1 MLATKGWLAISE
13 SVAVRL
19 REYLKALEK
28 NPDIK
33 NTQSVLP
40 CDFSAVSAAATLFIK
55 SLLSGIDSASRKNNF
70 DDTLDIDTLPFDEAV
85 AYLKKRDVLTKTDYD
100 ALADKMKFRAFTA
113 SRVADGD
120 LLKRINSA
128 LIQNETA
135 GGTLKD
141 FLKLTND
148 ELLDKVGRGP
158 NAGWYWET
166 VYRTNMQTA
175 YNTGRAIELNE
186 VPPLAFEF
194 IAIDDTR
201 TSDICKPYATSRVIL
216 PPDDPFWETHWPPLH
231 FNCRSTV
238 RGIYDEDELPDNFTR
253 PTETGHTAKGFG
265 RYPLANDDWWRELE
279 SQAKRA
285 AEYGVQGEI
294 IQAAQKF
301 ALDRNAAV
309 GKTGGK
315 DSINTGGILDKSIE
329 EQDLFADSYYEEIR
343 NRKSQSDIKRI
354 AKNSG
359 LTPEQVTAIRNHVFI
374 EEHNFADGVRARFD
388 TDVDIALAWQR
399 LDNGKQTE
407 LDILLLKH
415 ELEELTLMKKYG
427 YIYEKAHLLASKKYP
442 WSFKLKGDMT
452 DDSIQAF
459 IDELLKFYL

>member
-19 REYLKALEK
+19 REYLEALEK

-40 CDFSAVSAAATLFIK
+40 CDFGAVSAAATLFIK
-55 SLLSGIDSASRKNNF
+55 SLLSGIDSASQKNNF
-70 DDTLDIDTLPFDEAV
+70 DDELDIDTLPFDEAV
-85 AYLKKRDVLTKTDYD
+85 AYLKKRDVVKKTDYY
-100 ALADKMKFRAFTA
+100 ALADKIKFRAFTA
-113 SRVADGD
+113 SRIADGD
-120 LLKRINSA
+120 LLKRINEA

-148 ELLDKVGRGP
+148 ELLDKVGMGP

-186 VPPLAFEF
+186 VPPLALEF

-201 TSDICKPYATSRVIL
+201 TSDICRPYAASRVIL
-216 PPDDPFWETHWPPLH
+216 PPNDPFWETHWPPLH

-238 RGIYDEDELPDNFTR
+238 RGIYDEDELPDTFTR
-253 PTETGHTAKGFG
+253 PVEEGHDAEGFG
-265 RYPLANDDWWRELE
+265 AYPLAHDDWWRELT

-294 IQAAQKF
+294 IQAAQKLS
-301 ALDRNAAV
+301 LDPNVAV

-315 DSINTGGILDKSIE
+315 DSINTGGILDKDIK
-329 EQDLFADSYYEEIR
+329 EQNRFADSYYEEIR
-343 NRKSQSDIKRI
+343 NRKSQSDINRI

-359 LTPEQVTAIRNHVFI
+359 LTREQVTAIRNHVFI
-374 EEHNFADGVRARFD
+374 EEHNFADGDHRRFD

-407 LDILLLKH
+407 LDILLLHH

-427 YIYEKAHLLASKKYP
+427 YIYEKAHALANKKYN
-442 WSFKLKGDMT
+442 WQEAIKK
-452 DDSIQAF
+452 
-459 IDELLKFYL
+459 

>member
-13 SVAVRL
+13 SVGVRL
-19 REYLKALEK
+19 REYLEALEK

-55 SLLSGIDSASRKNNF
+55 SLLSGIDSASRKSNF

-85 AYLKKRDVLTKTDYD
+85 AYLKKRDVITKTDYD
-100 ALADKMKFRAFTA
+100 TLADKMKFRAFTA

-120 LLKRINSA
+120 LLKRINGA

-148 ELLDKVGRGP
+148 ELLDKVGMGP

-201 TSDICKPYATSRVIL
+201 TSDICKPYAASRVIL
-216 PPDDPFWETHWPPLH
+216 PPDDPFWKTHWPPLH

-285 AEYGVQGEI
+285 AEYGVQREI
-294 IQAAQKF
+294 IQAAQKLT
-301 ALDRNAAV
+301 LDRNTAV

-315 DSINTGGILDKSIE
+315 DTINTGGILDKSVK
-329 EQDLFADSYYEEIR
+329 EQDRFADSYYEEIR

-374 EEHNFADGVRARFD
+374 DEHNFADGIRARFD

-442 WSFKLKGDMT
+442 WNFKLKGDMT
-452 DDSIQAF
+452 DDSIQAL